1 MAETTERRAP
11 DAELLPDL
19 EPVQVLQPDGAFHA
33 DERYPIDLPPD
44 DQRSLYELM
53 VVTRALDQEFIN
65 LQRQGE
71 LALFPSCRGQEAAQV
86 GSAYALENDDWL
98 FPQYRELGVFL
109 VRGVDPVGIAELWRG
124 VRHGAPGLLE
134 RNVAPIS
141 IPVGTHALHAVGMAM
156 GASLDDARSVSVAYI
171 GDGATS
177 TGDVHEAMNFAGVY
191 AAPCIFFV
199 QNNQWAI
206 SIPVG
211 DQTKAPSIAHKAVG
225 YGIPGIRVDGN
236 DVLACVAVTRA
247 AAERARAGE
256 GPTLIEA
263 VTYRMEAHTTS
274 DDPTRYRSDE
284 EVAAWTALDPLSRY
298 EAYLKNR
305 GLWSKSHDSAVKE
318 KTADAIARLRAAV
331 VAVPEP
337 DPAMIFEHVYAEAP
351 PAIGRQAEQLRN
363 ELNGEDA

>member
-1 MAETTERRAP
+1 MTEIAERKAREM
-11 DAELLPDL
+11 ELLPGL
-19 EPVQVLQPDGAFHA
+19 EPVQLLQPDGTFRA
-33 DERYPIDLPPD
+33 DERYPIDLPPEA
-44 DQRSLYELM
+44 QLSLYELM

-86 GSAYALENDDWL
+86 GSAYALELDDWL
-98 FPQYRELGVFL
+98 FPQYRELGAFL

-134 RNVAPIS
+134 RNIAPIS

-156 GASLDDARSVSVAYI
+156 GASLDNLRSVAVAYI

-177 TGDVHEAMNFAGVY
+177 VGDVHEAMNFAGVY

-206 SIPVG
+206 SVPVEA
-211 DQTKAPSIAHKAVG
+211 QTKAPSIAHKAVG

-236 DVLACVAVTRA
+236 DVLACVAVTRV

-284 EVAAWTALDPLSRY
+284 EVAAWAALDPLSRY
-298 EAYLKNR
+298 AAYLKAC
-305 GLWSKSHDSAVKE
+305 GLWSESHDAGVKE
-318 KTADAIARLRAAV
+318 KAGEAIARLRAALV
-331 VAVPEP
+331 TVAEP
-337 DPAMIFEHVYAEAP
+337 DPAMIFDHVYADPP
-351 PAIGRQAEQLRN
+351 PAIRRQAEQLRS
-363 ELNGEDA
+363 ELTSEDA